1 MIELHLHEQQRMVPS
16 KNKGSWNNI
25 DFHQNLNMNGK
36 NNLLQQVF
44 LQQQQQQGRGNYGA
58 TIDAPTDPER
68 ANNCS
73 FSSLGMS
80 DLGPN
85 SIETMILNQR
95 NQQSN
100 NLLLQQMM
108 LGSQNLNSV
117 FSGTS
122 LASMMVR
129 NDASSQHLS
138 QQQQQIMMHR
148 MSNQGWGGI
157 DVSGSVT
164 LEEISPFGM
173 GRPVTSSFRGDSQPN
188 HVSSSLFA
196 SSRNSNNTANNNQ
209 NTSASTP
216 NDTASTR
223 SSSDFLALIASGSMM
238 GANNAEIA
246 AATNNPLL
254 RRVGLV
260 QPFNSVNDLPSLQQ
274 QGIDVKTGISTSNL
288 VPSTCDSNDV
298 FAENGML
305 GPWSTHAAGLLG
317 NMFQDSSTKD
327 AEYDKKGN
335 RKRPKDRPKRPLSAY
350 NIFFKE
356 ERNRILDS
364 LPVNAAV
371 NETDGDVM
379 DKDSST
385 HASSEGTK
393 PKKRKRKRRGPTPH
407 GKIGFESLAKLIGKR
422 WQELD
427 DSQMNVYKQKAQN
440 DMQRYKTEMAEYK
453 EKKMIQQQQQ
463 QPQVVSSDP
472 FDSSFLEPNPILEP
486 GMFQQPI
493 HNNCLDNSSSNIDL
507 QQQLQQLQQQLQL
520 QQQQKQILS
529 NNQDH
534 WRMMTVP
541 EGKQMDAMDKIG
553 ISLQQQAWKRARLES
568 SVFELENQNN
578 G

>member
-1 MIELHLHEQQRMVPS
+1 
-16 KNKGSWNNI
+16 
-25 DFHQNLNMNGK
+25 MNDK

-58 TIDAPTDPER
+58 ATIDTPTDPER
-68 ANNCS
+68 ANNGS

-85 SIETMILNQR
+85 SIEAMILNQQ
-95 NQQSN
+95 NQQTN

-117 FSGTS
+117 PSGTS
-122 LASMMVR
+122 IAPMIVR
-129 NDASSQHLS
+129 NEASSQHLS
-138 QQQQQIMMHR
+138 QQQQQQQQHNLMRR

-157 DVSGSVT
+157 DVSGCPG
-164 LEEISPFGM
+164 LGEISPFGM
-173 GRPVTSSFRGDSQPN
+173 GRPLTRSFIGDSQPN

-196 SSRNSNNTANNNQ
+196 SSRNSNNNNTANNNQ
-209 NTSASTP
+209 DTSASTV
-216 NDTASTR
+216 NHTASTQ
-223 SSSDFLALIASGSMM
+223 SSSNTNFLGLMASGGMM
-238 GANNAEIA
+238 GANNTEIA

-260 QPFNSVNDLPSLQQ
+260 QPFNSRNDLPSLQQ
-274 QGIDVKTGISTSNL
+274 QGVDFKTGMSASNL
-288 VPSTCDSNDV
+288 VPSTCTSNDV

-327 AEYDKKGN
+327 AEDDNNKRGN

-371 NETDGDVM
+371 NETDGDVL
-379 DKDSST
+379 DKDSSKD
-385 HASSEGTK
+385 ASPEDTTK

-453 EKKMIQQQQQ
+453 EKKRIQQQQQ
-463 QPQVVSSDP
+463 QQQPHVVSSDP

-486 GMFQQPI
+486 RMFQQTI
-493 HNNCLDNSSSNIDL
+493 LNNRSDDSSSKLDL
-507 QQQLQQLQQQLQL
+507 QQQLQHLQRQLQL
-520 QQQQKQILS
+520 QQQQKQMLS
-529 NNQDH
+529 NHQDQ
-534 WRMMTVP
+534 WGMMTVP
-541 EGKQMDAMDKIG
+541 EGKQMDAMDVIG
-553 ISLQQQAWKRARLES
+553 MSFSQQQAWKRARLES
-568 SVFELENQNN
+568 SVFELENQTN